1 MRALA
6 TLWPLAACIAIA
18 LPAPAQEE
26 APAEG
31 AAAEAPAPAA
41 TEAATSPAQ
50 PAEAAV
56 EPQPAEAAVEGVPVE
71 AAEAAV
77 AAQPAE
83 AAVEAQPVESAQPAQ
98 PVEPAQSAQPAQP
111 VESAEGAP
119 QEMRL
124 TLADAI
130 HRGIENNLDVAIVRH
145 GPAIA
150 DSDHRIAWALHE
162 PLLSSGFTYASN
174 ETPVSSP
181 LQGGAGNFQLDRTQD
196 GNAGL
201 AGLVPVLGWRY
212 NLRYTGRSLQSTQPL
227 QDYSPQYT
235 TNLSFEG
242 TLPLLRGFL
251 WGDAWVQVR
260 STGIGQGI
268 AFEQFRQQLMDTV
281 RDIETAYWNLAARAK
296 DLAVAQKSRET
307 ARALLERS
315 KAQYEVGLVSRVAVV
330 EAEAGIADREFRL
343 IRAVNNREGAQ
354 DRLINLVLGAQLRPG
369 ARLQV
374 IAEDDP
380 GQIRNLQADEK
391 AAAAKAFELRPE
403 LAISRNRIAQQSL
416 LLRSARN
423 QRLPQLDVVG
433 SYGFQGLGGA
443 ELPCDPTDPFN
454 RLSGAADPCANQSP
468 PAFPRDYADTHDNF
482 FSAAGAGRWSGGV
495 VFSLPLGNSAARA
508 RQQKRRAEL
517 LQARARAARLSQSI
531 VLEVRGAVRGLRSAL
546 EGIEA
551 ADRRVAA
558 AREQLRAEQVRLSL
572 GESTP
577 FAVLEREEVLV
588 DAERQH
594 TGALQTYRDSVSAL
608 DRAQGTILRDRGVVV
623 EEALPLR

>member
-18 LPAPAQEE
+18 LPAPAQEA
-26 APAEG
+26 APES
-31 AAAEAPAPAA
+31 AAAEAPAPTAA
-41 TEAATSPAQ
+41 EAAPSPAQ
-50 PAEAAV
+50 EAEPAEAQPVEAV
-56 EPQPAEAAVEGVPVE
+56 VEGVPVE

-77 AAQPAE
+77 EAQPAE
-83 AAVEAQPVESAQPAQ
+83 AAQPVEAQPAEPAQPAQ
-98 PVEPAQSAQPAQP
+98 PTD
-111 VESAEGAP
+111 GAP

-174 ETPVSSP
+174 ETPASSP
-181 LQGGAGNFQLDRTQD
+181 FQGGAGNFQLDRTQD
-196 GNAGL
+196 GNAVL

-227 QDYSPQYT
+227 QDYRPQYT

-296 DLAVAQKSRET
+296 DLAVAQKSLET

-315 KAQYEVGLVSRVAVV
+315 EAQYEVGLVSRVAVV
-330 EAEAGIADREFRL
+330 EAEAGMADREFRL
-343 IRAVNNREGAQ
+343 IRAVNNHEGAQ
-354 DRLINLVLGAQLRPG
+354 DRLINLVLGARLRPG

-423 QRLPQLDVVG
+423 RRLPQLDLVG

-443 ELPCDPTDPFN
+443 EIPCDPNDPFN
-454 RLSGAADPCANQSP
+454 RLTGAADPCANQPP
-468 PAFPRDYADTHDNF
+468 PAFPRDYSDTHDNF
-482 FSAAGAGRWSGGV
+482 FSSAGAGRWSGGV

>member
-18 LPAPAQEE
+18 LPAPAQE
-26 APAEG
+26 AAAAES
-31 AAAEAPAPAA
+31 AAAEAPAPAD
-41 TEAATSPAQ
+41 TET
-50 PAEAAV
+50 
-56 EPQPAEAAVEGVPVE
+56 PQPS
-71 AAEAAV
+71 
-77 AAQPAE
+77 
-83 AAVEAQPVESAQPAQ
+83 VEAQPVEAQPVEEAQPAQ
-98 PVEPAQSAQPAQP
+98 PAQS
-111 VESAEGAP
+111 VESADGAP

-162 PLLSSGFTYASN
+162 PVLSSGFTYASN
-174 ETPVSSP
+174 ETPASSP

-227 QDYSPQYT
+227 QDYRPQYT

-296 DLAVAQKSRET
+296 DLAVAQKSLET

-330 EAEAGIADREFRL
+330 EAEAGMADREFRL
-343 IRAVNNREGAQ
+343 IRAVNNHEGAQ
-354 DRLINLVLGAQLRPG
+354 DRLINLVLGARLRPG
-369 ARLQV
+369 AQLQV

-423 QRLPQLDVVG
+423 RRLPQLDLVG

-443 ELPCDPTDPFN
+443 QIPCDPNDPFN
-454 RLSGAADPCANQSP
+454 RLTGGGGMDPCANQAPS
-468 PAFPRDYADTHDNF
+468 AFPREYSDTHDNF

>member
-18 LPAPAQEE
+18 LPVPAQEA
-26 APAEG
+26 APES
-31 AAAEAPAPAA
+31 AAAEAPAPTAA
-41 TEAATSPAQ
+41 EAAPSPAQ
-50 PAEAAV
+50 AAEPVEAQPVEAV
-56 EPQPAEAAVEGVPVE
+56 VEGVPVE

-77 AAQPAE
+77 EAQPAE
-83 AAVEAQPVESAQPAQ
+83 AAQSVEAQPAEPAQPAQ
-98 PVEPAQSAQPAQP
+98 PTD
-111 VESAEGAP
+111 GAP

-174 ETPVSSP
+174 ETPASSP
-181 LQGGAGNFQLDRTQD
+181 FQGGAGNFQLDRTQD
-196 GNAGL
+196 GNAVL

-227 QDYSPQYT
+227 QDYRPQYT

-296 DLAVAQKSRET
+296 DLAVAQKSLET

-330 EAEAGIADREFRL
+330 EAEAGMADREFRL
-343 IRAVNNREGAQ
+343 IRAVNNHEGAQ
-354 DRLINLVLGAQLRPG
+354 DRLINLVLGARLRPG

-380 GQIRNLQADEK
+380 SQIRNLQADEK

-423 QRLPQLDVVG
+423 QRLPQLDLVG

-443 ELPCDPTDPFN
+443 EIPCDPNDPFN
-454 RLSGAADPCANQSP
+454 RLTGAADPCANQPP
-468 PAFPRDYADTHDNF
+468 PAFPRDYSDTHDNF
-482 FSAAGAGRWSGGV
+482 FSSAGAGRWSGGV

>member
-1 MRALA
+1 MRALTPALLLA
-6 TLWPLAACIAIA
+6 TCLAIA
-18 LPAPAQEE
+18 LPSPAQET
-26 APAEG
+26 APANG
-31 AAAEAPAPAA
+31 AAAEAPAPTDPAPAPAQAA
-41 TEAATSPAQ
+41 EQAVEAQPVEAAVEGEPAQ
-50 PAEAAV
+50 PAEAA
-56 EPQPAEAAVEGVPVE
+56 AAAQPVE
-71 AAEAAV
+71 AA
-77 AAQPAE
+77 
-83 AAVEAQPVESAQPAQ
+83 QPAQ
-98 PVEPAQSAQPAQP
+98 AAD
-111 VESAEGAP
+111 GAP
-119 QEMRL
+119 QVMRL
-124 TLADAI
+124 SLADAI
-130 HRGIENNLDVAIVRH
+130 RRGMENNLDVAIVRH

-150 DSDHRIAWALHE
+150 DYDHRMAWARHE
-162 PLLSSGFTYASN
+162 PVLSSGFTYAST
-174 ETPVSSP
+174 ETPASSP

-201 AGLVPVLGWRY
+201 AGVVPVLGWRY
-212 NLRYTGRSLQSTQPL
+212 NLRYTGRSLQSTQPF
-227 QDYSPQYT
+227 QDYQPQYT
-235 TNLSFEG
+235 TNLNFEG

-251 WGDAWVQVR
+251 WGDEWVQVR

-281 RDIETAYWNLAARAK
+281 RAIETAYWNLAARAK
-296 DLAVAQKSRET
+296 DLAVAQKSLET

-315 KAQYEVGLVSRVAVV
+315 EAQYEVGLVSRVAVV
-330 EAEAGIADREFRL
+330 EAEAGMADREFRL
-343 IRAVNNREGAQ
+343 IRAGNNHEGAQ
-354 DRLINLVLGAQLRPG
+354 DRLINLVLGARLRPG

-380 GQIRNLQADEK
+380 SQVRNLQADEK

-403 LAISRNRIAQQSL
+403 LAISRNRIAQQAL

-443 ELPCDPTDPFN
+443 EIPCDPNSFFDQMTGGCPDP
-454 RLSGAADPCANQSP
+454 PPP
-468 PAFPRDYADTHDNF
+468 PAFPRDYSDTHDNF

-508 RQQKRRAEL
+508 RQHKRRAEL

-558 AREQLRAEQVRLSL
+558 AREQLRAEQVRLEL

-594 TGALQTYRDSVSAL
+594 TGALQTYHDSVSAL

>member
-18 LPAPAQEE
+18 LPAPAQE
-26 APAEG
+26 
-31 AAAEAPAPAA
+31 AAAVEAQPVE
-41 TEAATSPAQ
+41 TAQ

-56 EPQPAEAAVEGVPVE
+56 EGVPTQPAEAAVEGVPVE
-71 AAEAAV
+71 AA
-77 AAQPAE
+77 AE
-83 AAVEAQPVESAQPAQ
+83 AP
-98 PVEPAQSAQPAQP
+98 PVEPAQPAQPAQP
-111 VESAEGAP
+111 VESADGP

-130 HRGIENNLDVAIVRH
+130 HRGMENNLDVAIVRH

-162 PLLSSGFTYASN
+162 PTLSSGFTYASN
-174 ETPVSSP
+174 ETPASSP
-181 LQGGAGNFQLDRTQD
+181 LQGGAGNFQLDRTKD

-212 NLRYTGRSLQSTQPL
+212 NLRYTGRSLESTQPL
-227 QDYSPQYT
+227 QDYRPQYT
-235 TNLSFEG
+235 TNFSFGG

-296 DLAVAQKSRET
+296 DQAVAQKSLET

-330 EAEAGIADREFRL
+330 EAEAGMADREFRL
-343 IRAVNNREGAQ
+343 IRAVNNHEGAQ
-354 DRLINLVLGAQLRPG
+354 DRLINLVLGARLRPG

-380 GQIRNLQADEK
+380 GQIRNLQADER

-423 QRLPQLDVVG
+423 RRLPQLDLVG

-443 ELPCDPTDPFN
+443 QIPCDPNDPFN
-454 RLSGAADPCANQSP
+454 RLTGGGGADPCANQAPS
-468 PAFPRDYADTHDNF
+468 AFPRDYADTHDNF
-482 FSAAGAGRWSGGV
+482 FSPAGAGRWSGGV